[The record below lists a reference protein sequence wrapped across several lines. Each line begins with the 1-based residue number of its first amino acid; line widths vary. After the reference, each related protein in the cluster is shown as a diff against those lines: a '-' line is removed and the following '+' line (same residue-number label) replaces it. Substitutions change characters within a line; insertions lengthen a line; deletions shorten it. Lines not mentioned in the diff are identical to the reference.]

1 VAAMEYAKMA
11 RMLTRCAEIAD
22 SATVKPLVRTTYL
35 GMLEAPALSY
45 LNAQH
50 DVIKVESAQAKEANE
65 AANALEAL
73 DQPYRETRSVVKAF
87 VPTIN
92 VPMTLKQLPT
102 DTDRLN
108 AIGSLLDIVNDYKTT
123 PWGMDLANGSFAQ
136 NAAAATKEFEE
147 AIAANKKLGEARMNR
162 AAAFDPAYAAYLRFK
177 QVVRD
182 AYGPTSVEYKRIHLR
197 ASPAGTSD
205 TVPPSTPG

>member
-1 VAAMEYAKMA
+1 MAAMDYTKMA

-22 SATVKPLVRTTYL
+22 SANVKPLVKTTYL
-35 GMLEAPALSY
+35 GILEGPALAY

-50 DVIKVESAQAKEANE
+50 DVAKVESARAKETSE
-65 AANALEAL
+65 AENALEAL

-92 VPMTLKQLPT
+92 VPATLKQLPT

-108 AIGSLLDIVNDYKTT
+108 AIEVLLEVVNDYKTT
-123 PWGMDLANGSFAQ
+123 PWGVDLANGSFAQ
-136 NAAAATKEFEE
+136 NAVAATKEFDE
-147 AIAANKKLGEARMNR
+147 AIAANKQLGEARVAR

-197 ASPAGTSD
+197 AAPAGTSD